1 MDEWIKIGLSVISI
15 ILVPGVGYY
24 LKSEIQLNSSAIKE
38 WTNHE
43 LSEVYEMIKRE
54 VAHLEARI
62 SNMEIEQTTIKNS
75 REIVDLKMQ
84 HIDEKISG
92 IDKKTEV
99 ILNKMETQNEM
110 IIKFL
115 ASKKND
121 SNKDS

>member
-1 MDEWIKIGLSVISI
+1 
-15 ILVPGVGYY
+15 
-24 LKSEIQLNSSAIKE
+24 
-38 WTNHE
+38 
-43 LSEVYEMIKRE
+43 

-121 SNKDS
+121 SNKDF